1 MFAYND
7 RKGFARQLLERDPQA
22 LQRVVNAAL
31 IYCSVREDR
40 TWRST
45 ELDETL
51 REAGLYYVAQHFSLE
66 YLRELQKAYAAD
78 TSDGLNVLG
87 LTFNRSQL
95 PAFIKYLKEEYYGCT
110 QTTS

>member
-1 MFAYND
+1 MLAYDD
-7 RKGFARQLLERDPQA
+7 RKDFAKRFREKDQQA
-22 LQRVVNAAL
+22 FQRAVSAAL

-51 REAGLYYVAQHFSLE
+51 HEVGLQYVASHFPPKFLDQLARVGTS
-66 YLRELQKAYAAD
+66 AD
-78 TSDGLNVLG
+78 QYVTVWDIE
-87 LTFNRSQL
+87 FNRKQL

-110 QTTS
+110 PTS